1 MVMDPFFFLFFFLGG
16 GGWGRLFCLYTER
29 KQTIAF
35 VDTGGGRI
43 CTVESFCLFV
53 LVV

>member
-1 MVMDPFFFLFFFLGG
+1 MVMDLFFFLFFFLGG
-16 GGWGRLFCLYTER
+16 GLFCLYTER

-35 VDTGGGRI
+35 VDTRGGKL

>member
-1 MVMDPFFFLFFFLGG
+1 MVMDPFFSFFFFGG
-16 GGWGRLFCLYTER
+16 GGGLFCLYTER

-35 VDTGGGRI
+35 VDTGGEKI

>member
-1 MVMDPFFFLFFFLGG
+1 MVMDPFFFSFFFWGG
-16 GGWGRLFCLYTER
+16 GGGLYTER

-35 VDTGGGRI
+35 VDTGGGKI

>member
-1 MVMDPFFFLFFFLGG
+1 MVMDPFFSFFFLWGG
-16 GGWGRLFCLYTER
+16 LFCLYTER
-29 KQTIAF
+29 KQTIPF

>member
-1 MVMDPFFFLFFFLGG
+1 MVMDPFFFSFFFFFGG
-16 GGWGRLFCLYTER
+16 GLFCLYTER

-35 VDTGGGRI
+35 VDTGGGKI

>member
-1 MVMDPFFFLFFFLGG
+1 MAMDPFFSFFFFLGG
-16 GGWGRLFCLYTER
+16 GLFCLYTAR